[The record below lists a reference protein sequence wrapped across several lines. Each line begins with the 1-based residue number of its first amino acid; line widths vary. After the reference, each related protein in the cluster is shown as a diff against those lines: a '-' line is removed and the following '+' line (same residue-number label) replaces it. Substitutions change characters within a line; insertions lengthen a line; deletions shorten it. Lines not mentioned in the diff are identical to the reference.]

1 MLDIHKSRSNMNEQ
15 EWYRGEAINPLR
27 LLQSNLQCE
36 GAFYYHKIRR
46 YKMGYQKYK
55 PYPQVDLKNRQWPD
69 KIIEKAPIWCSVD
82 LRDGNQALPTPM
94 GTKKKLEYFKLLS
107 DMGFKEI
114 EIAFPSASQTDYDFT
129 RTLIDNGLVL
139 DDMTVQVLTQSREH
153 LIRKTYE
160 ALEGYK
166 QAIVHFYLSTSTE
179 QRRVVFKKSKQEM
192 TAMAV
197 EAAKL
202 VKNLSADAD
211 TDIRFEFSPE
221 SFTGTEMDYALEVCE
236 EVTNI
241 IQPTKDKKLIIN
253 IPATV
258 EMSTPNVFADQIE
271 WFASH
276 MSAREETLISI
287 HSHNDRGTG
296 VASTELA
303 VLAGA
308 DRVEGTLFGGGERT
322 GNADILTLAMNLYS
336 RGIDPE
342 LNITDINHIKKV
354 FEECTE
360 MRVPERHPYAGE
372 LVYTAFSGSH
382 QDAIRKGLKAYEAEE
397 TGFWEVP
404 YLPIDPADIGRQ
416 YEPIIRIN
424 SQSGK
429 GGIAYIMEQD
439 FGYQLPKP
447 MHPEFAKIVQKE
459 TDDLGRELAPKEIME
474 KFKNTYFDVKE
485 KVELNGYS
493 IKSDNG
499 NVSVEANIIVDGIE
513 KRISGNGNGPISAFY
528 HALTSIGF
536 DNIDFKTYEEHALSS
551 GEDAEAVAYIELL
564 SGQEVIW
571 GVGQDKNTTTA
582 SYKAILCAVNRQSA

>member
-1 MLDIHKSRSNMNEQ
+1 
-15 EWYRGEAINPLR
+15 
-27 LLQSNLQCE
+27 
-36 GAFYYHKIRR
+36 
-46 YKMGYQKYK
+46 MGYKKYK
-55 PYPQVDLKNRQWPD
+55 PYPKVDLPQRTWPD
-69 KIIEKAPIWCSVD
+69 KQITAAPTWCSVD

-94 GTKKKLEYFKLLS
+94 GAKKKLEYFKLLA

-114 EIAFPSASQTDYDFT
+114 ETAFPSASQTDYDFM
-129 RTLIDNGLVL
+129 RTLLASGMVH
-139 DDMTVQVLTQSREH
+139 DDMVIQVLTQSREH

-179 QRRVVFKKSKQEM
+179 QRRVVFNKDKQGIID
-192 TAMAV
+192 MAV

-202 VKNLSADAD
+202 VKDLSSDCD

-221 SFTGTEMDYALEVCE
+221 SFTGTEIDYALQVCE

-258 EMSTPNVFADQIE
+258 EMSTPNIFADQIE
-271 WFASH
+271 WFCNH
-276 MSAREETLISI
+276 MSAREETIISI
-287 HSHNDRGTG
+287 HAHNDRGTG

-303 VLAGA
+303 ILAGA

-322 GNADILTLAMNLYS
+322 GNADILTLAMNMYS
-336 RGIDPE
+336 RGVDPE
-342 LNITDINHIKKV
+342 LEISDINHIKEV
-354 FEECTE
+354 FEWCTE
-360 MRVPERHPYAGE
+360 MQVPPRHPYAGE

-397 TGFWEVP
+397 TEFWEVP

-439 FGYQLPKP
+439 YGYQLPKP
-447 MHPEFAKIVQKE
+447 MHPEFAKVVQQQ
-459 TDDLGRELAPKEIME
+459 TDEVGRELKPAEIMA
-474 KFKNTYFDVKE
+474 KFKETYFDVEE
-485 KVELNGYS
+485 KVSLNKYS
-493 IKSDNG
+493 IQSTNG
-499 NVSVEANIIVDGIE
+499 DVNVEAEVVVKGAPKKIQ
-513 KRISGNGNGPISAFY
+513 GNGNGPISAFY
-528 HALTSIGF
+528 HALTSVGF
-536 DNIDFKTYEEHALSS
+536 EGISFGNYKEHALSS
-551 GEDAEAVAYIELL
+551 GEDAEAVAYIELK
-564 SGQEVIW
+564 SGGKVIW

-582 SYKAILCAVNRQSA
+582 SFKAILCAVNRQSV

>member
-1 MLDIHKSRSNMNEQ
+1 
-15 EWYRGEAINPLR
+15 
-27 LLQSNLQCE
+27 
-36 GAFYYHKIRR
+36 
-46 YKMGYQKYK
+46 MGYQKYK
-55 PYPQVDLKNRQWPD
+55 PYPKVDLPQRRWPD
-69 KIIEKAPIWCSVD
+69 NEITAAPIWCSVD

-94 GTKKKLEYFKLLS
+94 GTQKKLEYFKLLT

-129 RTLIDNGLVL
+129 RTLIEKGYIT

-153 LIRKTYE
+153 LIRRTYE

-179 QRRVVFKKSKQEM
+179 QRRVVFKKDKQGIVD
-192 TAMAV
+192 MAV

-202 VKNLSADAD
+202 VKELSKDCD

-221 SFTGTEMDYALEVCE
+221 SFTGTEIDYALEVCE

-258 EMSTPNVFADQIE
+258 EMSTPNIFADQIE
-271 WFASH
+271 WFCRN
-276 MSAREETLISI
+276 MSAREETIISI
-287 HSHNDRGTG
+287 HAHNDRGTG

-303 VLAGA
+303 MLAGA

-336 RGIDPE
+336 RGVDPGLE
-342 LNITDINHIKKV
+342 IADMNHIKEV
-354 FEECTE
+354 FERCTE
-360 MRVPERHPYAGE
+360 MQVPARHPYAGE

-382 QDAIRKGLKAYEAEE
+382 QDAIRKGLKAYEDEE
-397 TGFWEVP
+397 TDFWEVP
-404 YLPIDPADIGRQ
+404 YLPIDPGDIGRQ

-429 GGIAYIMEQD
+429 GGVAFIMEQE

-447 MHPEFAKIVQKE
+447 MHPEFAKIVQKQ
-459 TDDLGRELAPKEIME
+459 TDALGRELQPKEILEM
-474 KFKNTYFDVKE
+474 FKSTYFDVKE
-485 KVELNGYS
+485 AVSLEKYS
-493 IKSDNG
+493 INSTNG
-499 NVSVEANIIVDGIE
+499 DVTVEAEITVDG
-513 KRISGNGNGPISAFY
+513 KRQSVSGKGNGPISAFY

-536 DNIDFKTYEEHALSS
+536 ENISFENYKEHALSS
-551 GEDAEAVAYIELL
+551 GENAEAVAYIELI
-564 SGQEVIW
+564 SGDNVIW

-582 SYKAILCAVNRQSA
+582 SFKAILCAINRQRV

>member
-1 MLDIHKSRSNMNEQ
+1 
-15 EWYRGEAINPLR
+15 
-27 LLQSNLQCE
+27 
-36 GAFYYHKIRR
+36 
-46 YKMGYQKYK
+46 MGYKKYK
-55 PYPQVDLKNRQWPD
+55 PYPKVDLPQRTWPD
-69 KIIEKAPIWCSVD
+69 KQITAAPTWCSVD

-94 GTKKKLEYFKLLS
+94 GTKKKLEYFKLLA

-114 EIAFPSASQTDYDFT
+114 ETAFPSASQTDYDFM
-129 RTLIDNGLVL
+129 RTLLASGMVH
-139 DDMTVQVLTQSREH
+139 DDMVIQVLTQSREH

-179 QRRVVFKKSKQEM
+179 QRRVVFNKDKQGIID
-192 TAMAV
+192 MAV

-202 VKNLSADAD
+202 VKDLSSDCD

-221 SFTGTEMDYALEVCE
+221 SFTGTEIDYALQVCE

-258 EMSTPNVFADQIE
+258 EMSTPNIFADQIE
-271 WFASH
+271 WFCNH
-276 MSAREETLISI
+276 MSAREETIISI
-287 HSHNDRGTG
+287 HAHNDRGTG

-303 VLAGA
+303 ILAGA

-322 GNADILTLAMNLYS
+322 GNADILTLAMNMYS
-336 RGIDPE
+336 RGVDPE
-342 LNITDINHIKKV
+342 LEISDINHIKEV
-354 FEECTE
+354 FEWCTE
-360 MRVPERHPYAGE
+360 MQVPPRHPYAGE

-397 TGFWEVP
+397 TEFWEVP

-439 FGYQLPKP
+439 YGYQLPKP
-447 MHPEFAKIVQKE
+447 MHPEFAKVVQQQ
-459 TDDLGRELAPKEIME
+459 TDEVGRELKPAEIMA
-474 KFKNTYFDVKE
+474 KFKETYFDVEE
-485 KVELNGYS
+485 KVSLNKYS
-493 IKSDNG
+493 IQSTNG
-499 NVSVEANIIVDGIE
+499 DVNVEAEVVVKGEPKKIQ
-513 KRISGNGNGPISAFY
+513 GNGNGPISAFY
-528 HALTSIGF
+528 HALTSVGF
-536 DNIDFKTYEEHALSS
+536 EGISFGNYKEHALSS
-551 GEDAEAVAYIELL
+551 GEDAEAVAYIELK
-564 SGQEVIW
+564 SGGKVIW

-582 SYKAILCAVNRQSA
+582 SFKAILCAVNRQSV

>member
-1 MLDIHKSRSNMNEQ
+1 
-15 EWYRGEAINPLR
+15 
-27 LLQSNLQCE
+27 
-36 GAFYYHKIRR
+36 
-46 YKMGYQKYK
+46 MGFEKYK
-55 PYPQVDLKNRQWPD
+55 PYPKVDLPNRKWPD
-69 KIIEKAPIWCSVD
+69 NDITKAPIWCSVD

-94 GTKKKLEYFKLLS
+94 GTQKKLEYFKLLS

-114 EIAFPSASQTDYDFT
+114 EISFPSASQTDYDFT
-129 RTLIDNGLVL
+129 RTLIEKGYVL

-153 LIRKTYE
+153 LIRRTYE

-179 QRRVVFKKSKQEM
+179 QRRVVFGKSKEEM
-192 TAMAV
+192 VKMAV

-202 VKNLSADAD
+202 VKDLSKDSD

-221 SFTGTEMDYALEVCE
+221 SFTGTEIDYALEVCE

-241 IQPTKDKKLIIN
+241 IQPTKEKQLIIN

-258 EMSTPNVFADQIE
+258 EMSTPNIFADQIE
-271 WFASH
+271 WFANN

-322 GNADILTLAMNLYS
+322 GNADILTLAMNMYS
-336 RGIDPE
+336 RGVDPE
-342 LNITDINHIKKV
+342 LKIDDMNHIKEV
-354 FEECTE
+354 FEKCTE
-360 MRVPERHPYAGE
+360 MYVPPRHPYAGE

-382 QDAIRKGLKAYEAEE
+382 QDAIRKGLKAWNAEE
-397 TGFWEVP
+397 TKFWEVP

-429 GGIAYIMEQD
+429 GGIAYIMEQE

-447 MHPEFAKIVQKE
+447 MHPEFAKVVQVE
-459 TDDLGRELAPKEIME
+459 TDKVGRELAPNEIME
-474 KFKNTYFDVKE
+474 QFTKTYFDVKE
-485 KVELNGYS
+485 DISLKSYS
-493 IKSDNG
+493 IQSTNG
-499 NVSVEANIIVDGIE
+499 DVEVSAVISINGDE
-513 KRISGNGNGPISAFY
+513 KEIKGKGNGPISAFY
-528 HALTSIGF
+528 HALTSVGYK
-536 DNIDFKTYEEHALSS
+536 NINFGNYKEHALSS
-551 GEDAEAVAYIELL
+551 GEDAEAVAYIELI
-564 SGQEVIW
+564 SGENVIW

-582 SYKAILCAVNRQSA
+582 SFKAILCAINRQKN

>member
-1 MLDIHKSRSNMNEQ
+1 
-15 EWYRGEAINPLR
+15 
-27 LLQSNLQCE
+27 
-36 GAFYYHKIRR
+36 
-46 YKMGYQKYK
+46 MGYQKYK
-55 PYPQVDLKNRQWPD
+55 SYPKVDLPKRTWPD
-69 KIIEKAPIWCSVD
+69 NEITKAPIWCSVD

-94 GTKKKLEYFKLLS
+94 GTKKKLAYFKLLAE
-107 DMGFKEI
+107 MGFKEI
-114 EIAFPSASQTDYDFT
+114 ETSFPSASQTDYNFM
-129 RTLIDNGLVL
+129 RTLLESGMVH

-179 QRRVVFKKSKQEM
+179 QRRVVFKKSKREM
-192 TAMAV
+192 IDMAV
-197 EAAKL
+197 NAAKL
-202 VKNLSADAD
+202 VKDLASDFD

-221 SFTGTEMDYALEVCE
+221 SFTGTEIDYALEVCE

-241 IQPTKDKKLIIN
+241 IQPTKEKKLIIN

-258 EMSTPNVFADQIE
+258 EMSTPNIFADQIE
-271 WFASH
+271 WFSTN

-287 HSHNDRGTG
+287 HAHNDRGTG

-342 LNITDINHIKKV
+342 LNITNMNHIKEV
-354 FEECTE
+354 FESCTE

-382 QDAIRKGLKAYEAEE
+382 QDAIRKGLKAYKDEE
-397 TGFWEVP
+397 TEFWEVP

-429 GGIAYIMEQD
+429 GGIAYIMEQE

-447 MHPEFAKIVQKE
+447 MHPEFAKVVQKQ
-459 TDDLGRELAPKEIME
+459 TDELGRELAPKEILQQ
-474 KFKNTYFDVKE
+474 FKSTYFDADKKINLKSYTINSTNGDVNVEATIVIDGQE
-485 KVELNGYS
+485 KV
-493 IKSDNG
+493 
-499 NVSVEANIIVDGIE
+499 IIGQ
-513 KRISGNGNGPISAFY
+513 GNGPISAFY
-528 HALTSIGF
+528 HALTSVGF
-536 DNIDFKTYEEHALSS
+536 EGISFGNYKEHALSS
-551 GEDAEAVAYIELL
+551 GENAEAVAYIKIDKGG
-564 SGQEVIW
+564 SVIW

-582 SYKAILCAVNRQSA
+582 SFRAILCALNRQST